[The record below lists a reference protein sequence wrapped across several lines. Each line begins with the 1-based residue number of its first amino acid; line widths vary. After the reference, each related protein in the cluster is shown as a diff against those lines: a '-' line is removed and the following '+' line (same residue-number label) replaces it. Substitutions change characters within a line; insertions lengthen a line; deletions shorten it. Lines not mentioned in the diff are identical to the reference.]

1 MITRKFKGT
10 GVALVTPF
18 HKDGSIDFKGFEK
31 LIESLI
37 AGKADYLV
45 VMGTTGETPVLSKD
59 EKNALLSFTKEI
71 NNGRLPLVLGIG
83 GNNTREVVNCIREAD
98 LDGVDAILSVSPY
111 YNRPGQ
117 KGIIQHFKM
126 VAGNSP
132 VPVILYNV
140 PARTGSNMLA
150 ETTLELASASDNI
163 IGIKEA
169 SGNLDQITHILA
181 NRPKDFLVISGDDN
195 LTFPMMAL
203 GADGVIS
210 VVANAFPR
218 DYSAMVKLCLKGEFE
233 KACKLHFRFLDI
245 YKLLFAE
252 GNPVGVKAA
261 LSALNICSEQVRL
274 PLVPASKNLMNK
286 ISELID
292 RDFEIISEK

>member
-1 MITRKFKGT
+1 MNTRKFKGT
-10 GVALVTPF
+10 GVAMVTPF
-18 HKDGSIDFKGFEK
+18 HKDGSIDFKGFGK

-45 VMGTTGETPVLSKD
+45 VLGTTGETPVLTKD
-59 EKNALLSFTKEI
+59 EKNALLDFARET

-83 GNNTREVVNCIREAD
+83 GNNTRDVVNCIRETD
-98 LDGVDAILSVSPY
+98 LEGVDAILSVSPY

-117 KGIIQHFKM
+117 KGIVQHFKM

-150 ETTLELASASDNI
+150 ETTLELALSSDNI

-169 SGNLDQITHILA
+169 SGNLDQITRILA
-181 NRPKDFLVISGDDN
+181 YRPKDFLVISGDDN
-195 LTFPMMAL
+195 LTFSMMAM

-218 DYSAMVKLCLKGEFE
+218 DYSSMVRLCLKGEFE

-245 YKLLFAE
+245 YQLLFAE

-286 ISELID
+286 IAELID